1 MPIKILMPALS
12 PTMTEGNLAR
22 WLVKEGDEVRAG
34 DIIAEIE
41 TDKATMEVE
50 SVDDGVVGR
59 IVVPEGSEGIAV
71 NATIAML
78 LAEDEDATAL
88 TEESVVE
95 EAAPAAPPEPAATL
109 PRPSSAA
116 DGNGEA
122 SVTPLARRVA
132 GQMGVDLNQVT
143 GTGERGRIGLAD
155 VESAA
160 GVASPTN
167 TPRSGGDRIPASP
180 LARRMAGEAGID
192 LGQVRGSGPRGR
204 IVKADIEGASTAP
217 SATTRPQAPAAP
229 SAAPAESEVVKLS
242 TMRRVIAER
251 MTESKTTVTH
261 FYLTVDCEIDELL
274 KVRAELN
281 ARIAPDKISVN
292 DIVIRASAL
301 ALREVPEAN
310 VSWEGDGMMRR
321 HAAVD
326 VSVAVAIPGGLI
338 TPIVRSA
345 DTKGLVEIAHE
356 MRDLATRARDGKL
369 APEEYQGGSFSI
381 SNLGM
386 FGIKQFDAVINP
398 PQAAILAVGAG
409 EQRPVVRDSEIVPAT
424 VMSCTLSVD
433 HRVVD
438 GAIGARLLGAIKRY
452 IEYPP
457 AMLL

>member
-1 MPIKILMPALS
+1 MPINILMPALS

-22 WLVKEGDEVRAG
+22 WLVKEGDEVHAG

-41 TDKATMEVE
+41 TDKTTMEVE
-50 SVDDGVVGR
+50 SIDDGVVGR

-78 LAEDEDATAL
+78 LTDDEDATAL
-88 TEESVVE
+88 TEE
-95 EAAPAAPPEPAATL
+95 AAPVAVPEPATALSTPAAP
-109 PRPSSAA
+109 A
-116 DGNGEA
+116 DGNGEISA
-122 SVTPLARRVA
+122 TPLAQRVA
-132 GQMGVDLNQVT
+132 GQIGVDLNQVR
-143 GTGERGRIGLAD
+143 GTGERGRIGLGD
-155 VESAA
+155 VEAAA
-160 GVASPTN
+160 GVAVPASPMGT
-167 TPRSGGDRIPASP
+167 GEDRILASP
-180 LARRMAGEAGID
+180 LARRMAAEAGID
-192 LGQVRGSGPRGR
+192 LSRVGGSGPRGR
-204 IVKADIEGASTAP
+204 IVKADIENASSAP
-217 SATTRPQAPAAP
+217 PAAARPQARTASVSP
-229 SAAPAESEVVKLS
+229 PAESEVVKLS

-251 MTESKTTVTH
+251 MTESKTTVPH

-281 ARIAPDKISVN
+281 TRIAPDKISVN
-292 DIVIRASAL
+292 DIVIRACAL

-310 VSWEGDGMMRR
+310 VSWEGDGGMMRR

-326 VSVAVAIPGGLI
+326 VSVAVAIDGGLI

-345 DTKGLVEIAHE
+345 DTKGLVEIAQE
-356 MRDLATRARDGKL
+356 MRDLAERARDGKL

-386 FGIKQFDAVINP
+386 FGVKQFDAVINP

-409 EQRPVVRDSEIVPAT
+409 EQRPVVKDGEIVPAT
-424 VMSCTLSVD
+424 VMTCTLSVD

>member
-1 MPIKILMPALS
+1 MPIKITMPALS

-22 WLVKEGDEVRAG
+22 WMVKEGDQIRAG
-34 DIIAEIE
+34 DVIAEIE

-50 SVDDGVVGR
+50 AVDDGVMGR
-59 IVVPEGSEGIAV
+59 IVVPEGAEGIAV

-78 LAEDEDATAL
+78 LGEGEDADDAAL
-88 TEESVVE
+88 ADDATP
-95 EAAPAAPPEPAATL
+95 APTPAPSPDAPEPA
-109 PRPSSAA
+109 PVAA

-132 GQMGVDLNQVT
+132 VQMGVDLAGVT
-143 GTGERGRIGLAD
+143 GTGAGGRIGLDD
-155 VESAA
+155 VEAASGAVPAAAAPASATGA
-160 GVASPTN
+160 RVF
-167 TPRSGGDRIPASP
+167 ASP

-192 LGQVRGSGPRGR
+192 LGQIVGSGPNGR
-204 IVKADIEGASTAP
+204 IVKADIETAL
-217 SATTRPQAPAAP
+217 SAPPRPVQAPAP
-229 SAAPAESEVVKLS
+229 AAVPAEGEIVKLS
-242 TMRRVIAER
+242 TMRRVIADR
-251 MTESKTTVTH
+251 MAESKSTVPH
-261 FYLTVDCEIDELL
+261 FYLPVDCEIDELL

-281 ARIAPDKISVN
+281 ARIAPDKISIN
-292 DIVIRASAL
+292 DIVIRAAAL

-321 HAAVD
+321 HATVD
-326 VSVAVAIPGGLI
+326 ISVAVAIPGGLI

-345 DTKGLVEIAHE
+345 DTKGLVEIARE
-356 MRDLATRARDGKL
+356 MVDLAARARDGKL

-386 FGIKQFDAVINP
+386 FGVKQFDAVINP
-398 PQAAILAVGAG
+398 PQAAILAVGVG
-409 EQRPVVRDSEIVPAT
+409 ESRPVVKDGEIVPAT

-433 HRVVD
+433 HRVLD